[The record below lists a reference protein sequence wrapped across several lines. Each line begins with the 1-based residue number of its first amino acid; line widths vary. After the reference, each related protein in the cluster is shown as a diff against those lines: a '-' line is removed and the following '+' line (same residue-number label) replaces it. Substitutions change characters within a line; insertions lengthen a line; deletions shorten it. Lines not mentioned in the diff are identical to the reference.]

1 MIPAPI
7 PTQNPLHVISL
18 GAGVQSSA
26 MALMAAHGEITPMP
40 DCAIFAD
47 TQGEPQSVYEWLDW
61 LEGQLPF
68 PVHRVTAGNLAA
80 ASLKVRTSEAGNR
93 YAKHMIPAYLLGPD
107 GSKGI
112 QMRQCTLDF
121 KITEIIRKIAELRR
135 AAGKPP
141 VIQWIGIS
149 RDEAQR
155 MKPSRVSYIENIWPL
170 VRANITRLQCLTWMK
185 VNGFPTPPRS
195 SCVFCPYHS
204 DSEWKRLKLEEPEGF
219 EQAVQYDDNLR
230 LALAGVTRGVPY
242 LHNSRVPL
250 SEVDFDGGYGQ
261 QSLFGS
267 ECEGVCG
274 V

>member
-1 MIPAPI
+1 MTSTV
-7 PTQNPLHVISL
+7 PTQKPLHVISL

-26 MALMAAHGEITPMP
+26 MALMAARGELAPMP
-40 DCAIFAD
+40 SCAIFAD
-47 TQGEPQSVYEWLDW
+47 TQGEPQSVYKWLDW

-80 ASLKVRTSEAGNR
+80 ASLKVRVSKAGNK
-93 YAKHMIPAYLLGPD
+93 YAKHMIPAYLLGAD

-121 KITEIIRKIAELRR
+121 KITVIIRRIAQLRKD
-135 AAGKPP
+135 AGKPP

-170 VRANITRLQCLTWMK
+170 VAANITRHGCLSWMK
-185 VNGFPTPPRS
+185 RNGFPVPPRS
-195 SCVFCPYHS
+195 ACVFCPYHS
-204 DSEWKRLKLEEPEGF
+204 DAEWKRLKLEEPEGF
-219 EQAVQYDDNLR
+219 EQAVQYDSDLR
-230 LALAGVTRGVPY
+230 LALRDVTRGTPY
-242 LHNSRVPL
+242 LHASRVPL
-250 SEVDFDGGYGQ
+250 EQVDFDSNGGQ
-261 QSLFGS
+261 PSLFGN
-267 ECEGVCG
+267 ECEGMCG